1 MIISLKN
8 LDDEKWLP
16 DVISAMIEKDI
27 GLSISAESIYSYIYN
42 SDKSKSLELYKLL
55 PQRRFIRL
63 KHGSSRTRTTILGRQ
78 SIHSRDSV
86 GEDKTESGHF
96 EGDLTFSLAY
106 FVS

>member
-78 SIHSRDSV
+78 WDCLKSTTLIP
-86 GEDKTESGHF
+86 TILQLF
-96 EGDLTFSLAY
+96 LATNNQQ
-106 FVS
+106 S